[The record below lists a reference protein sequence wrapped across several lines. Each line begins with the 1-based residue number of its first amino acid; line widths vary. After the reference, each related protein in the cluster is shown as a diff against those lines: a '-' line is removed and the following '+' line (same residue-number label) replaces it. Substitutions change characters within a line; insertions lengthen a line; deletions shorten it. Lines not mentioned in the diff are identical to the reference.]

1 MSKYFLF
8 FFLLCYPF
16 THSFSQ
22 YGYHRDVLKLSH
34 TFQGGSARVLGIGG
48 ASVSLGGDVSS
59 ISQNPAGLGFVNRK
73 LISLGYG
80 ILGNKSSSSYFGQ
93 MMSVE
98 NNANDIENIS
108 LVLPIKKKDNYL
120 SSGIVKCPDC
130 AKLNFGIS
138 YSRLKDFS
146 DKKLYRGYN
155 DYNSIIDYFLQD
167 SQGIP
172 LSRLA
177 SETKMAD
184 IALLQEAYDHYLI
197 NPDNELPG
205 SYYSFIGGF
214 PLQEEEINTSGDI
227 NKLSFSLGSN
237 IRDKVFVG
245 IGLNLYSVNYKQIR
259 NFRESSFEV
268 LDNTDQWVQEGILD
282 YLNLLDVHSISGNG
296 ASISAGM
303 IIKPSDNLNIGIN
316 YESKAGITLEEE
328 LYSELESKY
337 FDYYFEPEDTILRNA
352 ISGTGSNFANY
363 KYKSPS
369 KITIGSSYF
378 YKKFGFISAD
388 IDLIDYSSS
397 RIQSYDFNDFMENK
411 EIEKIYKALAVNYRF
426 GLEGRY
432 KNFYLRLGY
441 NVLGDPSKNLNDSNF
456 NNKINRKSFGIG
468 YLSKTFSLDIT
479 YISLNKKSR
488 VSPYS
493 IYLNQPVADFDSKY
507 NRLVISL
514 GIRID
519 N

>member
-1 MSKYFLF
+1 
-8 FFLLCYPF
+8 
-16 THSFSQ
+16 
-22 YGYHRDVLKLSH
+22 
-34 TFQGGSARVLGIGG
+34 
-48 ASVSLGGDVSS
+48 
-59 ISQNPAGLGFVNRK
+59 
-73 LISLGYG
+73 
-80 ILGNKSSSSYFGQ
+80 
-93 MMSVE
+93 
-98 NNANDIENIS
+98 
-108 LVLPIKKKDNYL
+108 
-120 SSGIVKCPDC
+120 
-130 AKLNFGIS
+130 
-138 YSRLKDFS
+138 
-146 DKKLYRGYN
+146 
-155 DYNSIIDYFLQD
+155 
-167 SQGIP
+167 
-172 LSRLA
+172 
-177 SETKMAD
+177 
-184 IALLQEAYDHYLI
+184 
-197 NPDNELPG
+197 
-205 SYYSFIGGF
+205 
-214 PLQEEEINTSGDI
+214 
-227 NKLSFSLGSN
+227 
-237 IRDKVFVG
+237 
-245 IGLNLYSVNYKQIR
+245 
-259 NFRESSFEV
+259 
-268 LDNTDQWVQEGILD
+268 
-282 YLNLLDVHSISGNG
+282 
-296 ASISAGM
+296 M

-337 FDYYFEPEDTILRNA
+337 FDYYFEPEDTTLRNA

-493 IYLNQPVADFDSKY
+493 IYSNQPVADFDSKY